1 MADAV
6 IIDDGGSTRIKQLK
20 SATASGK
27 MDDFLDKKKGHP
39 DGDFSNIRIVALKG
53 DGTTLLTRNEPMNKS
68 DSFTIES
75 VNAQLVLC
83 EMENNGK
90 TIHLSLD
97 ALPAVKALGVEPMV
111 EAKDHGQR
119 RYVVSNSGP
128 ITKVDFKDDSAGGTI
143 KNLFDITASPDKD
156 SIYTMVILT

>member
-1 MADAV
+1 
-6 IIDDGGSTRIKQLK
+6 
-20 SATASGK
+20 

-39 DGDFSNIRIVALKG
+39 DGDFSSIRVVALKK
-53 DGTTLLTRNEPMNKS
+53 DGTTLLTRNEPMDKS

-75 VNAQLVLC
+75 VNAQIVSC

-97 ALPAVKALGVEPMV
+97 TLPAVKALGVFPMV
-111 EAKDHGQR
+111 DAKDHGNQR

-128 ITKVDFKDDSAGGTI
+128 ITKIEFKDDSAGGTT
-143 KNLFDITASPDKD
+143 KLLFDITASPDD
-156 SIYTMVILT
+156 QSVYTMVILT

>member
-6 IIDDGGSTRIKQLK
+6 IVDDGGSTRIKQLK
-20 SATASGK
+20 GSTATGH

-39 DGDFSNIRIVALKG
+39 DGDFSNVRIIALKA

-68 DSFTIES
+68 DSFTITS

-97 ALPAVKALGVEPMV
+97 TEPPVKALGVEPMV
-111 EAKDHGQR
+111 ESKQHGLQR
-119 RYVVSNSGP
+119 RYIVSNSGP
-128 ITKVDFKDDSAGGTI
+128 IKKVEFTDDSAGTT
-143 KNLFDITASPDKD
+143 KTLFDISVLPDSASV
-156 SIYTMVILT
+156 YTMVILT